1 MIKSKLENYIIEQI
15 LILEQKEDLNENKK
29 ALIGL
34 GILGML
40 GAFIAKGNTPV
51 KVKSQSSVEQ
61 TIDDAYKEKTGTN
74 LTQDQKDKIKAGK
87 ELAKRLTSRQVSDI
101 AKQDPSVGQAFL
113 TLFKT
118 SDKEIRAAKFNPK
131 NKDIPIASIEG
142 ANIDEIFIYTQAEL
156 DQYFRNETNRSV
168 LELQDGSNI
177 LDMSQEDLNYS
188 LSDPTSEVVKVIA
201 EELLTSALV
210 QQEVTKQIMDA
221 FLSNYEDTYE
231 DNLDIAEIKARNE
244 AEMLRVKA
252 LQHWLK
258 NNVKNKEAVRT
269 IEDIQSASGSI
280 GSQDE
285 VDSWIELYNSG
296 EIPDEYTGRF
306 DSDD

>member
-1 MIKSKLENYIIEQI
+1 M
-15 LILEQKEDLNENKK
+15 
-29 ALIGL
+29 
-34 GILGML
+34 
-40 GAFIAKGNTPV
+40 
-51 KVKSQSSVEQ
+51 
-61 TIDDAYKEKTGTN
+61 
-74 LTQDQKDKIKAGK
+74 
-87 ELAKRLTSRQVSDI
+87 
-101 AKQDPSVGQAFL
+101 
-113 TLFKT
+113 
-118 SDKEIRAAKFNPK
+118 
-131 NKDIPIASIEG
+131 
-142 ANIDEIFIYTQAEL
+142 
-156 DQYFRNETNRSV
+156 RN
-168 LELQDGSNI
+168 GS

-306 DSDD
+306 DSDDKKSRSLSDYEEVADFLQ